1 MPTYSRPK
9 NDLARLVF
17 LKRAATTG
25 AQDLKSGDACVSQ
38 ETVDAINAFLPDFE
52 AAVNTISEKLGDR
65 VQEVQER
72 GAAIERVA
80 LTSATF
86 GRCSNAAPSGSI
98 NRQRY

>member
-38 ETVDAINAFLPDFE
+38 DTVDAINAFLP
-52 AAVNTISEKLGDR
+52 VSK
-65 VQEVQER
+65 
-72 GAAIERVA
+72 
-80 LTSATF
+80 
-86 GRCSNAAPSGSI
+86 
-98 NRQRY
+98 QR